1 MNIKTCYQL
10 ISINHEKDLL
20 KLEDAAHLTG
30 MHREMIEVFLRA
42 GIVKSKP
49 DENGL
54 LRIDLDGV
62 ERLRQIQRMRQKRRP
77 ILRNIRLVFSLT
89 DQLAKAERELQ
100 ELKYQLSFR

>member
-1 MNIKTCYQL
+1 MNHCYQL
-10 ISINHEKDLL
+10 ICISQEKDLL
-20 KLEDAAHLTG
+20 ELDDAAHLSG

-49 DENGL
+49 DLNGL

-62 ERLRQIQRMRQKRRP
+62 ERLRQIQRMRQKSRP

-89 DQLAKAERELQ
+89 DQLAKAERELHD
-100 ELKYQLSFR
+100 LRSQLSFH